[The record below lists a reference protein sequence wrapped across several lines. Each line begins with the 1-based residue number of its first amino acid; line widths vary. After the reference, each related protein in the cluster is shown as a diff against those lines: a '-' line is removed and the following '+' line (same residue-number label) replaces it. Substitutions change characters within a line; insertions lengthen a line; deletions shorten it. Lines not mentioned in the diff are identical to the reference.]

1 MAKTKGQRKFN
12 TKSKGLS
19 DTAKT
24 AIVIVIC
31 MAILFGVMYFIT
43 TKVLDNANNQEDEMT
58 EAVIQY
64 DKILAGESFNQS
76 EDEYLVVYY
85 DSSDD
90 YSTLSSLISTYQNNS
105 DDKTKLYSVDLAD
118 GLNKKYIGDSVNT
131 NSASQLKVVYP
142 TMLRFRNH
150 EVVETITDLNEI
162 STYLAS

>member
-24 AIVIVIC
+24 AVVIVIC
-31 MAILFGVMYFIT
+31 MAILFAVMYFIT
-43 TKVLDNANNQEDEMT
+43 TKVLDNANNQEDETT

-105 DDKTKLYSVDLAD
+105 DDKQ
-118 GLNKKYIGDSVNT
+118 NYIV
-131 NSASQLKVVYP
+131 L
-142 TMLRFRNH
+142 
-150 EVVETITDLNEI
+150 I
-162 STYLAS
+162 